1 MKKLVIRIATIA
13 AAFLLGVA
21 GMSYFLM
28 AGNTDSTA
36 EMAGATLPLI
46 YMEQN
51 GRDLNLLHGY
61 TKSMDAASIRDAV
74 YLLPQDR
81 TVSFRVEY
89 PDAKVQKV
97 YYELRSVDT
106 TRLIEDGELT
116 DYSREGRMLTVD
128 LKLKDLLDDGEEYL
142 LVIRLGLEKDQ
153 EAYYYTHVKKLND
166 NHLDE
171 CLAFVDEIHSALF
184 DKNNTVSIA
193 QYLESDD
200 SISNKS
206 LAHVSIHSK
215 YKQLIWG
222 DMDVQEPDTAD
233 VRTYVTEIDNSV
245 ASVRLEYPVTYINDA
260 EETETYEVTE
270 SYRVRYTSQ
279 RMYLLNYDRKAD
291 RVFDPTL
298 DIFTKKG
305 VELGILD
312 TAVEYRK
319 NDEENIVG
327 FVQNGELWCYD
338 VAQNKLSLVF
348 GFREGSDLRGSYDEH
363 AIRILKVDESG
374 SMDFLVYGYMNRGTH
389 EGETGVALYTYD
401 ALTNSVEERVFIES
415 QESFAVLQSKL
426 GEMAYVNNDGQ
437 FYIFLDGT
445 VLRVELSTME
455 YEAVADGI
463 VSGSGMVS
471 EDGHLAAWHK
481 ENSLYASRNVAVL
494 NLDTGKSREVQAD
507 EGYYIR
513 ALGFMGTDFIYG
525 EARQS
530 DVQKGLTG
538 NELFPMGR
546 IVIENEQGEL
556 VREFDYESQGKYV
569 TDISIESNRI
579 SLNCVQR
586 SADGS
591 YVEADPEPITN
602 KTTEIV
608 EKISLETK
616 SSEPKKQEYY
626 FALSGTRGSGKL
638 RTLMPKQ
645 VVYEGSRTLTLG
657 NETTDQRYYVYN
669 FDGIFGGAFTGADE
683 AVQTANENMGIVV
696 DRQQN
701 ILWTRGGRK
710 TRTDLG
716 TMSNPQQK
724 DGESALQA
732 ALEILLGTQKTYGDV
747 GAYLAQGYT
756 PYEILVEQTGDRVLD
771 LSGCSVSMVL
781 YYVSQGYPV
790 LALEGGSSAELITGY
805 DPQNIIV
812 TDPLTGESSKRGM
825 NDSTEQFAQL
835 GNLFLVCLPETE
847 NEK

>member
-1 MKKLVIRIATIA
+1 MRKGYLTMA
-13 AAFLLGVA
+13 
-21 GMSYFLM
+21 YFFQEPSH
-28 AGNTDSTA
+28 TFS
-36 EMAGATLPLI
+36 E
-46 YMEQN
+46 
-51 GRDLNLLHGY
+51 
-61 TKSMDAASIRDAV
+61 
-74 YLLPQDR
+74 YLLVPGYSSEHCIPANVSLKTPVVRFKKGEECPLTMNVPMVSAVMQAVSGEQMGIALAKEGGIAFIYVSQSIESQAAMVRRVKNYKAGFVISDSNLRVTDTLADVLALKQR
-81 TVSFRVEY
+81 TGHSTMAVTDDGTGTGKMLGLVTSRDYRVSRMD
-89 PDAKVQKV
+89 PDAKVADFMTPVEK
-97 YYELRSVDT
+97 
-106 TRLIEDGELT
+106 LI
-116 DYSREGRMLTVD
+116 YAPEGTS
-128 LKLKDLLDDGEEYL
+128 LKTANDIIWD
-142 LVIRLGLEKDQ
+142 
-153 EAYYYTHVKKLND
+153 HKLN
-166 NHLDE
+166 
-171 CLAFVDEIHSALF
+171 ALP
-184 DKNNTVSIA
+184 I
-193 QYLESDD
+193 
-200 SISNKS
+200 I
-206 LAHVSIHSK
+206 
-215 YKQLIWG
+215 
-222 DMDVQEPDTAD
+222 
-233 VRTYVTEIDNSV
+233 
-245 ASVRLEYPVTYINDA
+245 
-260 EETETYEVTE
+260 
-270 SYRVRYTSQ
+270 
-279 RMYLLNYDRKAD
+279 
-291 RVFDPTL
+291 
-298 DIFTKKG
+298 
-305 VELGILD
+305 
-312 TAVEYRK
+312 
-319 NDEENIVG
+319 
-327 FVQNGELWCYD
+327 
-338 VAQNKLSLVF
+338 
-348 GFREGSDLRGSYDEH
+348 
-363 AIRILKVDESG
+363 
-374 SMDFLVYGYMNRGTH
+374 
-389 EGETGVALYTYD
+389 
-401 ALTNSVEERVFIES
+401 
-415 QESFAVLQSKL
+415 
-426 GEMAYVNNDGQ
+426 
-437 FYIFLDGT
+437 
-445 VLRVELSTME
+445 
-455 YEAVADGI
+455 
-463 VSGSGMVS
+463 S

-507 EGYYIR
+507 DGYYIR

-546 IVIENEQGEL
+546 IVIESEQGEL

-616 SSEPKKQEYY
+616 FSEPKKQEYY

-645 VVYEGSRTLTLG
+645 VVYEGSRTLILG

-732 ALEILLGTQKTYGDV
+732 ALEILLGAQKTYSDV

-756 PYEILVEQTGDRVLD
+756 PYEILTEQTGDRVLD

-781 YYVSQGYPV
+781 CYVSRGYPV
-790 LALEGGSSAELITGY
+790 LALEGGSNAELITGY

-825 NDSTEQFAQL
+825 NDSTQQFADL

-847 NEK
+847 N

>member
-36 EMAGATLPLI
+36 EMTGATLPLI
-46 YMEQN
+46 YMERQ
-51 GRDLNLLHGY
+51 GRNLNLLHGY
-61 TKSMDAASIRDAV
+61 TKSMDAATIRDAV
-74 YLLPQDR
+74 YPLPSDR

-89 PDAKVQKV
+89 PDAKVQNV
-97 YYELRSVDT
+97 YYEVRSVDT
-106 TRLIEDGELT
+106 SRLIEDGEIK
-116 DYSREGRMLTVD
+116 DYSRSGRTLTVD
-128 LKLKDLLDDGEEYL
+128 LKLKDLLDDNGEYL
-142 LVIRLGLEKDQ
+142 LVIRLGLEKNQ
-153 EAYYYTHVKKLND
+153 EAYYYTHVKKLTD

-206 LAHVSIHSK
+206 LDHVSIHSK

-222 DMDVQEPDTAD
+222 DMDVQEPDMANI
-233 VRTYVTEIDNSV
+233 RTYLTELDSSV
-245 ASVRLEYPVTYINDA
+245 ASVRLEYEISYVNDA
-260 EETETYEVTE
+260 EETENYEVTE
-270 SYRVRYTSQ
+270 SYRVRYTQQ
-279 RMYLLNYDRKAD
+279 RMYLLNYDRKVD
-291 RVFDPTL
+291 RVFDPGL

-305 VELGILD
+305 VELGILN
-312 TAVEYRK
+312 TEVEYRK

-338 VAQNKLSLVF
+338 VAQNKLSKVF
-348 GFREGSDLRGSYDEH
+348 GFREGDDLRGAYDEH
-363 AIRILKVDESG
+363 AIRILKVDETG

-389 EGETGVALYTYD
+389 EGEAGVALYSYD
-401 ALTNSVEERVFIES
+401 ALTNSVEERAFIES
-415 QESFAVLQSKL
+415 RESFAILQSEL
-426 GEMAYVNNDGQ
+426 GSMAYVNNNGQ
-437 FYIFLDGT
+437 FYIFLNDA
-445 VLRVELSTME
+445 VNCVDLSTME
-455 YEAVADGI
+455 CETVAGGMA
-463 VSGSGMVS
+463 SGSGMVS

-494 NLDTGKSREVQAD
+494 NLNTGKSREVQAD
-507 EGYYIR
+507 DGYYIR

-546 IVIENEQGEL
+546 IVIEDEQGQV

-579 SLNCVQR
+579 SLNCVQK

-591 YVEADPEPITN
+591 YTAADPEPITN

-608 EKISLETK
+608 EKIALETK
-616 SSEPKKQEYY
+616 SGAPKQQEYY

-638 RTLMPKQ
+638 RTLTPKQ
-645 VVYEGSRTLTLG
+645 VVFEGSRTLTLENG
-657 NETTDQRYYVYN
+657 AADNRYYVYN
-669 FDGIFGGAFTGADE
+669 FDGTFGGAFTGANA
-683 AVQTANENMGIVV
+683 AVQTANEAMGIVV
-696 DRQQN
+696 DAQQN

-716 TMSNPQQK
+716 TMNNPQQK
-724 DGESALQA
+724 DGESSLQA
-732 ALEILLGTQKTYGDV
+732 ALEIMLGTRKTYGDV
-747 GAYLAQGYT
+747 DTYLAQGYT
-756 PYEILVEQTGDRVLD
+756 PYEILSEQTAGRVLD

-790 LALEGGSSAELITGY
+790 LALEGGSNAELITGY

-825 NDSTEQFAQL
+825 NDSTQQFADL

-847 NEK
+847 N

>member
-36 EMAGATLPLI
+36 EMAEATLPLI

-61 TKSMDAASIRDAV
+61 TQSMDAASVRDAV
-74 YLLPQDR
+74 YPLPQDR
-81 TVSFRVEY
+81 TVSFRVEF
-89 PDAKVQKV
+89 PDTKVQKI
-97 YYELRSVDT
+97 YYELRSIDT
-106 TRLIEDGELT
+106 IRLIEDGELT
-116 DYSREGRMLTVD
+116 DYSREGRAMTVD
-128 LKLKDLLDDGEEYL
+128 VKLKDLLDDGEEYL

-153 EAYYYTHVKKLND
+153 EAYYYTHVKKLGD
-166 NHLDE
+166 NHLEE
-171 CLAFVDEIHSALF
+171 CLDFVEEIHSALF

-222 DMDVQEPDTAD
+222 DMDVEEPDTAD
-233 VRTYVTEIDNSV
+233 VRTYLTEVDSAV
-245 ASVRLEYPVTYINDA
+245 ASVRLEYPVTYANDA
-260 EETETYEVTE
+260 GETETYEVTE

-279 RMYLLNYDRKAD
+279 RMYLLNYDRKVD
-291 RVFDPTL
+291 RVFDPNL

-305 VELGILD
+305 MDLGILN

-327 FVQNGELWCYD
+327 FVQNGQLWCYD

-348 GFREGSDLRGSYDEH
+348 GFRDGDDLRSAYGEH

-374 SMDFLVYGYMNRGTH
+374 GMDFLVYGYMNRGNH

-401 ALTNSVEERVFIES
+401 ALTNSVEERAFIES
-415 QESFAVLQSKL
+415 RESFAVLQSKL

-437 FYIFLDGT
+437 FYISLDGA
-445 VLRVELSTME
+445 VNRIDLSTME
-455 YEAVADGI
+455 CTTVADGLAAD
-463 VSGSGMVS
+463 SGMVS
-471 EDGHLAAWHK
+471 KDGHLAAWHK
-481 ENSLYASRNVAVL
+481 ENSLYASQNVAVL
-494 NLDTGKSREVQAD
+494 NLDTGESREIQAED
-507 EGYYIR
+507 GYYIR

-525 EARQS
+525 EARRS

-538 NELFPMGR
+538 NELFPMSR
-546 IVIENEQGEL
+546 IIIENEQGEI

-569 TDISIESNRI
+569 TDITIESNRI
-579 SLNCVQR
+579 SLNCVQK

-591 YVEADPEPITN
+591 YVAADPEPITN
-602 KTTEIV
+602 KTTEIE
-608 EKISLETK
+608 EKIALETK
-616 SSEPKKQEYY
+616 NSESKEQEYY

-638 RTLMPKQ
+638 RTLTPKQ
-645 VVYEGSRTLTLG
+645 VVYEGSRSLTLE
-657 NETTDQRYYVYN
+657 NEAADTRFYVYN
-669 FDGIFGGAFTGADE
+669 FDGTFGGAFTGANE
-683 AVQTANENMGIVV
+683 AVQTAYEAMGIVV

-724 DGESALQA
+724 DGESSLQA
-732 ALEILLGTQKTYGDV
+732 ALEILLGQQKSYSDV
-747 GAYLAQGYT
+747 GTYLAQGYT
-756 PYEILVEQTGDRVLD
+756 PYEILSEETEGRVLD

-781 YYVSQGYPV
+781 YYVSRGYPV
-790 LALEGGSSAELITGY
+790 LALEGGSQAELITGY
-805 DPQNIIV
+805 DPQNIVV
-812 TDPLTGESSKRGM
+812 TDPLTCESSKRGM
-825 NDSTEQFAQL
+825 NDSTQQFADL

-847 NEK
+847 N